1 MNVVFDQGL
10 CSLLVN
16 KSIASLMFD
25 CREDADTLEHL
36 HNVRLDG
43 VLDIQLLE
51 VMRRRNKEKDTKH
64 GTLSRKTCTW
74 RWYTPETKTKRNA
87 SHVHVYV
94 MWHMGETTIRPMCHY
109 TSVDVLA
116 LFNLYGVLFLSKI
129 DHLIVI
135 TVTEVMIYRQ

>member
-1 MNVVFDQGL
+1 MNVVFDQGF

-51 VMRRRNKEKDTKH
+51 VMRRRNKERVLRSKFDIYVFIPSFRTSIK
-64 GTLSRKTCTW
+64 KT
-74 RWYTPETKTKRNA
+74 
-87 SHVHVYV
+87 
-94 MWHMGETTIRPMCHY
+94 
-109 TSVDVLA
+109 
-116 LFNLYGVLFLSKI
+116 
-129 DHLIVI
+129 
-135 TVTEVMIYRQ
+135 